1 MVKLS
6 GTGTLSSIW
15 KIWEVPM
22 SPTERVAY
30 GAHEALRGN
39 LLLPRSLVRR

>member
-6 GTGTLSSIW
+6 GTETLSSLW
-15 KIWEVPM
+15 KVLM
-22 SPTERVAY
+22 SPTEHADF

-39 LLLPRSLVRR
+39 VLLPRSLVRR

>member
-6 GTGTLSSIW
+6 GTETLSSIW
-15 KIWEVPM
+15 KVLM
-22 SPTERVAY
+22 SPTVRAGY

-39 LLLPRSLVRR
+39 VLLPRSLVRR